1 MDYFFFCIK
10 ISVFIIKGVA
20 QSVRSKDEQA
30 KKHLTSAYTQI
41 IEVLLNV
48 SVKKTDVASELRQ
61 ELTIENFDKIIEKF
75 TSIDQSCRSILTDCL
90 KPSSRNA
97 LPEIA
102 QNLQETL
109 KQIRLSSSQLSI
121 TSQSKSE

>member
-1 MDYFFFCIK
+1 LYKIFF
-10 ISVFIIKGVA
+10 FIIKGVA

-30 KKHLTSAYTQI
+30 RKHLTSAYTQI

-61 ELTIENFDKIIEKF
+61 DLTIENFDKIIEKF

-90 KPSSRNA
+90 TTSSRNA

-109 KQIRLSSSQLSI
+109 KQLRLSSSKLSL
-121 TSQSKSE
+121 TSESKSE